1 MSTLRMGDGL
11 WLTEIER
18 VFDFLMSMMY
28 YGYGYDSVNQARHMS
43 HHQSGIHQLPDLPSR
58 RRR

>member
-28 YGYGYDSVNQARHMS
+28 YYGYDSVNQARHMS
-43 HHQSGIHQLPDLPSR
+43 RHLSCIHQLPDLPSR